1 MGRQLPIAMKGRQR
15 MNNNVKEMRNK
26 RCMSQTALAE
36 AIGTTKRTIYAIETE
51 NQDIHISLAHKLAS
65 CLGCGIDDLFVF
77 DNTPTATDKALWFTN
92 VVRYTSEEID
102 KPIDET
108 AKLLERSGL
117 AQRIISGYPIW
128 HTQGYEYMAEVLAD
142 ELTKAGA

>member
-1 MGRQLPIAMKGRQR
+1 MIELQ
-15 MNNNVKEMRNK
+15 NNLKEMRNR

-65 CLGCGIDDLFVF
+65 CLDCGIDDLFIF
-77 DNTPTATDKALWFTN
+77 DSNAPTATDKALWFTN
-92 VVRYTSEEID
+92 VVRYTSEELD

-117 AQRIISGYPIW
+117 AQRIISGYSIW
-128 HTQGYEYMAEVLAD
+128 HTQGYEYMAEVLAE
-142 ELTKAGA
+142 ELSKAGE

>member
-1 MGRQLPIAMKGRQR
+1 
-15 MNNNVKEMRNK
+15 MRNR
-26 RCMSQTALAE
+26 RCLSQTALAD

-65 CLGCGIDDLFVF
+65 HLECGVDDLFVY
-77 DNTPTATDKALWFTN
+77 DNNTPTTTDKALWFAN
-92 VVRYTSEEID
+92 VARYTSEELN

-108 AKLLERSGL
+108 VTLLESSGL
-117 AQRIISGYPIW
+117 AQRIITGYPVW

-142 ELTKAGA
+142 ELNKVGV